1 MIRDELRVAVV
12 GVGRMGM
19 THAENLAHRVAG
31 VRLVAVTTSSA
42 ARADETRRRCGAVT
56 VYEKLDHMLDA
67 ERLDAIVISSS
78 TSAHVDNVE
87 LCAAAGMH
95 VLCEKPLAL
104 DLEGCR
110 RAARSAGA
118 AGVKLMLGH
127 VRRFDT
133 GYLAAKK
140 MIESGAIGRPL
151 IYRSI
156 SGDVNPPPPEFADLG
171 VSGGL
176 ILDSMYH
183 DIYLGRWLMDDE
195 VTRVFGEG
203 GALVDE
209 AVGSV
214 GDVDNAVVSVRF
226 KGGGMG
232 TLTAS
237 RTTRYGH
244 DLRGEVLGELG
255 AVQIGRLRH
264 TPVRLLDGSGVHHDA
279 VFTTPERMG
288 DAFVAMLQA
297 FVDCVIEN
305 RDPPVGVEDGLATLA
320 VALAGR
326 ESIQTGGPVTVS
338 DVQTT
343 TADLGTGGPVSAQV
357 GPSTQGSAK

>member
-1 MIRDELRVAVV
+1 MRDRTMDELRVAVV

-19 THAENLAHRVAG
+19 THAENLAHRVRGA
-31 VRLVAVTTSSA
+31 RLVAVTTSSA
-42 ARADETRRRCGAVT
+42 ERADEVRRRCGAVS
-56 VYEKLDHMLDA
+56 VYGEIDHLLEG
-67 ERLDAIVISSS
+67 ERLDAVVISSS
-78 TSAHVDNVE
+78 TSAHVANIE
-87 LCAAAGMH
+87 SCAAAGLH

-110 RAARSAGA
+110 RAARSAKT
-118 AGVKLMLGH
+118 AGIQLMLGH
-127 VRRFDT
+127 VRRFDS
-133 GYLAAKK
+133 GYQEAKE
-140 MIESGAIGRPL
+140 MIGSGAIGRPL

-156 SGDVNPPPPEFADLG
+156 SGDMDPPPPEFADLC

-183 DIYLGRWLMDDE
+183 DLYLGRWLMDDE

-209 AVGSV
+209 AVGAV
-214 GDVDNAVVSVRF
+214 GDVDNAVLSVRF

-244 DLRGEVLGELG
+244 DLRAEVIGEEG
-255 AVQIGRLRH
+255 AVQIGRLRR
-264 TPVRLLDGSGVHHDA
+264 TPVRLLDRSGVHHDA

-288 DAFVAMLQA
+288 DAFVTMLQA
-297 FVDCVIEN
+297 FVDCLHSD
-305 RDPPVGVEDGLATLA
+305 RDPPVGAEDGLATLA

-326 ESIQTGGPVTVS
+326 KSIQTGVPVTVS
-338 DVQTT
+338 EILKPTPAVGTDESKPVHVGTT
-343 TADLGTGGPVSAQV
+343 Q
-357 GPSTQGSAK
+357 

>member
-1 MIRDELRVAVV
+1 MRDRSMMDELRVAVV
-12 GVGRMGM
+12 GVGRMGL
-19 THAENLAHRVAG
+19 THAENLAHRVDGA
-31 VRLVAVTTSSA
+31 RLVAVTTSSA
-42 ARADETRRRCGAVT
+42 ARADEVRRRCGAVPI
-56 VYEKLDHMLDA
+56 YEKIDHLLES
-67 ERLDAIVISSS
+67 ERLDAVVISSS
-78 TSAHVDNVE
+78 TSAHVDNVAS
-87 LCAAAGMH
+87 CAAAGLH

-110 RAARSAGA
+110 RAARSALS

-127 VRRFDT
+127 VRRFDA
-133 GYLAAKK
+133 GCAEAKR
-140 MIESGAIGRPL
+140 IIDSGTIGRPL
-151 IYRSI
+151 IYRSV
-156 SGDVNPPPPEFADLG
+156 SGDMDPPPPEFADLC

-226 KGGGMG
+226 AGGAMG

-244 DLRGEVLGELG
+244 DLRGEVIGEEG
-255 AVQIGRLRH
+255 AVQIGRLRR
-264 TPVRLLDGSGVHHDA
+264 TPVRLLDRSGVHHDA

-288 DAFVAMLQA
+288 DAFVSMLQV
-297 FVDCVIEN
+297 FVDCVHEN
-305 RDPPVGVEDGLATLA
+305 LDPPVGVEDGLATLA

-326 ESIQTGGPVTVS
+326 KSIQQGRPVAVS
-338 DVQTT
+338 EILSTT
-343 TADLGTGGPVSAQV
+343 SGVGTDESVSI
-357 GPSTQGSAK
+357 SAGTTR

>member
-1 MIRDELRVAVV
+1 MDELRIAVV
-12 GVGRMGM
+12 GVGRMGL
-19 THAENLAHRVAG
+19 THAENLAHRVHGA
-31 VRLVAVTTSSA
+31 RLVAVTTSSA
-42 ARADETRRRCGAVT
+42 ERADEVRRRCGAVS
-56 VYEKLDHMLDA
+56 VYDKIDHLIEAEWLDA
-67 ERLDAIVISSS
+67 VIISSS
-78 TSAHVDNVE
+78 TSAHVENVE
-87 LCAAAGMH
+87 SVRAAGLH

-110 RAARSAGA
+110 RPRGAARS

-127 VRRFDT
+127 MRRFDA
-133 GYLAAKK
+133 GYAEAKRI
-140 MIESGAIGRPL
+140 IESGTIGRPL

-195 VTRVFGEG
+195 VIRVYGEG
-203 GALVDE
+203 DALVDE

-226 KGGGMG
+226 AGGAMG

-244 DLRGEVLGELG
+244 DLRGEVIGDEG
-255 AVQIGRLRH
+255 AVQIGRLRR
-264 TPVRLLDGSGVHHDA
+264 TPVRLLDRSGVHHDA

-288 DAFVAMLQA
+288 DAFVTMLQS

-320 VALAGR
+320 VALAG
-326 ESIQTGGPVTVS
+326 
-338 DVQTT
+338 
-343 TADLGTGGPVSAQV
+343 TASRFRPERRSRS
-357 GPSTQGSAK
+357 PKF

>member
-1 MIRDELRVAVV
+1 MNRDRLTTDELRVAVV
-12 GVGRMGM
+12 GAGRMGL
-19 THAENLAHRVAG
+19 THAENLAHRVHRA
-31 VRLVAVTTSSA
+31 RLVAVTTSSA
-42 ARADETRRRCGAVT
+42 VRADEVRRRCGAVSI
-56 VYEKLDHMLDA
+56 YEKIDHLLEA
-67 ERLDAIVISSS
+67 ERLDAVVISSS

-87 LCAAAGMH
+87 SCAAAGLH
-95 VLCEKPLAL
+95 ILCEKPLAL
-104 DLEGCR
+104 DLEGCP
-110 RAARSAGA
+110 RAARFARS

-127 VRRFDT
+127 VRRFDS
-133 GYLAAKK
+133 GYQGAKE

-151 IYRSI
+151 IFRAI
-156 SGDVNPPPPEFADLG
+156 SGDMDPPPPEFADLR

-214 GDVDNAVVSVRF
+214 GDVDNAVVCLRF
-226 KGGGMG
+226 KGGAMG

-244 DLRGEVLGELG
+244 DLRGEVIGEEG
-255 AVQIGRLRH
+255 AVQIGRLRR
-264 TPVRLLDGSGVHHDA
+264 TPVRLLDRSGVHHDA

-288 DAFVAMLQA
+288 DAFVSMLQE
-297 FVDCVIEN
+297 FVDCVIDD
-305 RDPPVGVEDGLATLA
+305 RIPPVGVEDGVATLA

-326 ESIQTGGPVTVS
+326 RSIQTGGPVAVS
-338 DVQTT
+338 EI
-343 TADLGTGGPVSAQV
+343 LSAEPTSAVRQ
-357 GPSTQGSAK
+357 PSHST

>member
-1 MIRDELRVAVV
+1 MRDRSTMDDVRIAVV
-12 GVGRMGM
+12 GVGRMGL
-19 THAENLAHRVAG
+19 THAENLARRVHGA
-31 VRLVAVTTSSA
+31 RLVAVTTSSA
-42 ARADETRRRCGAVT
+42 ERADEVRRRCGAVSI
-56 VYEKLDHMLDA
+56 YGKIDHLLEA
-67 ERLDAIVISSS
+67 ERLDAVVISSS

-87 LCAAAGMH
+87 ICAAAGLH

-110 RAARSAGA
+110 QAARAARS

-127 VRRFDT
+127 VRRFDV
-133 GYLAAKK
+133 GYREAKQ
-140 MIESGAIGRPL
+140 MIDSGTIGRPL

-156 SGDVNPPPPEFADLG
+156 SGDVNPPPREFADLG

-226 KGGGMG
+226 AGGAMG

-244 DLRGEVLGELG
+244 DLRGEVIGEEG
-255 AVQIGRLRH
+255 AVQIGRLRR
-264 TPVRLLDGSGVHHDA
+264 TPVRLLDRSGVHHDA

-288 DAFVAMLQA
+288 DAFVTMLQA
-297 FVDCVIEN
+297 FVDCVIHD
-305 RDPPVGVEDGLATLA
+305 RIPPVGVEDGVATLA

-326 ESIQTGGPVTVS
+326 RSIQTGGPVEVS
-338 DVQTT
+338 EILAAEPT
-343 TADLGTGGPVSAQV
+343 SAV
-357 GPSTQGSAK
+357 RPLSHST

>member
-1 MIRDELRVAVV
+1 MRDRTMDELRVAVV

-19 THAENLAHRVAG
+19 DHAENLARRVSGA
-31 VRLVAVTTSSA
+31 RLVAVTTSSA
-42 ARADETRRRCGAVT
+42 ARADEARRRCGAVT
-56 VYEKLDHMLDA
+56 VYEKLDHMLEA

-87 LCAAAGMH
+87 HCAAAGLH
-95 VLCEKPLAL
+95 ILCEKPLAL

-110 RAARSAGA
+110 RAARSARS
-118 AGVKLMLGH
+118 AGVTLMLGH
-127 VRRFDT
+127 VRRFDS
-133 GYLAAKK
+133 GYTEAKHA
-140 MIESGAIGRPL
+140 IDSGSIGRPL
-151 IYRSI
+151 IYRAL
-156 SGDVNPPPPEFADLG
+156 SGDMEPPPPEFADLG

-226 KGGGMG
+226 KGGGVG

-244 DLRGEVLGELG
+244 DLRGEIIGEEG
-255 AVQIGRLRH
+255 AVQIGRLRR
-264 TPVRLLDGSGVHHDA
+264 TPVRLLDRRGVHHDA

-288 DAFVAMLQA
+288 DAFVSMLQA
-297 FVDCVIEN
+297 FVDCVHSN
-305 RDPPVGVEDGLATLA
+305 SAPPVGVEDGIATLA

-326 ESIQTGGPVTVS
+326 KSIQTGVPVAVS
-338 DVQTT
+338 EIQKPTSGVVAGGSAPVRAGTT
-343 TADLGTGGPVSAQV
+343 T
-357 GPSTQGSAK
+357 

>member
-1 MIRDELRVAVV
+1 MDGLRVAVV
-12 GVGRMGM
+12 GAGRMGL
-19 THAENLAHRVAG
+19 THAENLAHRVHGA
-31 VRLVAVTTSSA
+31 RLVAVTTSSA
-42 ARADETRRRCGAVT
+42 ERADEVRRRCGAVSI
-56 VYEKLDHMLDA
+56 YEKIDHLLEA
-67 ERLDAIVISSS
+67 ERLDAVVISSS
-78 TSAHVDNVE
+78 TSAHVNNVE
-87 LCAAAGMH
+87 SCAEAGLH

-110 RAARSAGA
+110 QTARAAKS

-127 VRRFDT
+127 VRRFDA
-133 GYLAAKK
+133 GYSEAKRI
-140 MIESGAIGRPL
+140 IESGTIGRPL

-156 SGDVNPPPPEFADLG
+156 SGDVNPPPPEFADLC

-214 GDVDNAVVSVRF
+214 GDVDNAVVSIRF
-226 KGGGMG
+226 AGGAMG

-244 DLRGEVLGELG
+244 DLRGEVIGEEG
-255 AVQIGRLRH
+255 AVQIGRLRR
-264 TPVRLLDGSGVHHDA
+264 TPVRLLDRSGVHHDA

-288 DAFVAMLQA
+288 EAFVSMLQA
-297 FVDCVIEN
+297 FVDCVTEN
-305 RDPPVGVEDGLATLA
+305 RRPPVGVEDGLATLA

-326 ESIQTGGPVTVS
+326 KSIETGAPVAVS
-338 DVQTT
+338 EIQKPISDEG
-343 TADLGTGGPVSAQV
+343 ADGSVPVRV
-357 GPSTQGSAK
+357 GNTI